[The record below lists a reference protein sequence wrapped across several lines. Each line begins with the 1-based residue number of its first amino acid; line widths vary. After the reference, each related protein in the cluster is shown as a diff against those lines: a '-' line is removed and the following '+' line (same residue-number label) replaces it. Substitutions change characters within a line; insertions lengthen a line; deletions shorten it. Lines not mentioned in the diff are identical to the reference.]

1 MVEGQ
6 WARGGTLDMVGRLCS
21 GTRNSTRLLLRPADV
36 LRWLFFA
43 TLSLILLI
51 QLRGFD
57 ESLRGDDTPYPAPSG
72 APNGASGGIVG
83 YELAWS
89 ASRANEYLSAWRA
102 SGALETA
109 KVSLGV
115 DFAFLLAYPLMFATG
130 AALLVRKP
138 VTSAFDR
145 FGRAIQRAVLLCIP
159 LDAIENLALWRMIDH
174 GASDALAHLATICA
188 AIKFLL
194 VIAAALWCV
203 SALARRIGSRQ
214 PAQR

>member
-1 MVEGQ
+1 MVHQAAAIIPGPCD
-6 WARGGTLDMVGRLCS
+6 THP
-21 GTRNSTRLLLRPADV
+21 LLRPTDV

-57 ESLRGDDTPYPAPSG
+57 ASLRGDDAPYGIPSG
-72 APNGASGGIVG
+72 APSGTPGGIVG

-102 SGALETA
+102 TGTLETA

-115 DFAFLLAYPLMFATG
+115 DFAFLLAYPFMFATG

-138 VTSAFDR
+138 AIGAFDR
-145 FGRAIQRAVLLCIP
+145 VGNVIRRAVLLCIP
-159 LDAIENLALWRMIDH
+159 LDAIENLALWRMIDQ

-188 AIKFLL
+188 ALKFLL
-194 VIAAALWCV
+194 VIIAALWCV
-203 SALARRIGSRQ
+203 SALARRVGSRQ
-214 PAQR
+214 PARL